1 MAKKIKALKADVLKF
16 LQGLEDAVKDVKTA
30 SAVGFA
36 VRQRM
41 LELISRGISPIE
53 GRARFPEY
61 KNVTKLRRNKTINR
75 LQRKQISANRRTIK
89 ALSSQGAGRGAL
101 AKKLRADNRTL
112 RGGKRAAKG
121 SGYPYNTPQYRAGTK
136 RPRPVNLYLTG
147 DFLRALALSVK
158 TVADRALVE
167 IGWWDPKQAI
177 KEKGHREGA
186 GGQPKRPTLPG
197 RGERW
202 AQVIQLDIMKVL
214 REAVSKAAKSARKG

>member
-61 KNVTKLRRNKTINR
+61 KNVTIQRG
-75 LQRKQISANRRTIK
+75 RKQSNRQLRKLSRTQRNIARQLRK
-89 ALSSQGAGRGAL
+89 NGTRGAIVRNFNASARSL
-101 AKKLRADNRTL
+101 AKAART
-112 RGGKRAAKG
+112 KVKK
-121 SGYPYNTPQYRAGTK
+121 GYPFNTPQYRAGTK
-136 RPRPVNLYLTG
+136 RPRPVNLFLTG
-147 DFLRALALSVK
+147 DFLRALALAVK
-158 TVADRALVE
+158 TVANKAQIE

-186 GGQPKRPTLPG
+186 GGQPPRPTLPG
-197 RGERW
+197 KGERW
-202 AQVIQLDIMKVL
+202 AQVIQLDIMRVL

>member
-1 MAKKIKALKADVLKF
+1 MAKKIKALKADVMAF
-16 LQGLEDAVKDVKTA
+16 LTRLEDAVKDVKTA

-61 KNVTKLRRNKTINR
+61 KNVTAQRQRKETNRKLRTLSRTQRNIARNLKKSGT
-75 LQRKQISANRRTIK
+75 
-89 ALSSQGAGRGAL
+89 RGAAVRNFSASARSL
-101 AKKLRADNRTL
+101 AK
-112 RGGKRAAKG
+112 AARSRLKK
-121 SGYPYNTPQYRAGTK
+121 GYPYNTKQYREGSK
-136 RPRPVNLYLTG
+136 RPRPVNLFLTG
-147 DFLRALALSVK
+147 DFLRALALAVK
-158 TVADRALVE
+158 TVANKAVVE

-177 KEKGHREGA
+177 KEKGHRDGA

-214 REAVSKAAKSARKG
+214 REAVSKAAKSAKRG